1 MAKLEQRKA
10 ELEQLTAEAC
20 TDDLAEEHTLVT
32 SQLKKFR
39 NLMSAAAGAD
49 FKGGS
54 HIGRGEKTEAEA
66 AVAEALVALG
76 SIPILRG
83 LTNGQRASLSRRL
96 ETQTFAPGASI
107 ITQDEEGDSL
117 FIVSSG
123 DAEAEVNG
131 VGVVR

>member
-1 MAKLEQRKA
+1 MPTVCNSTVSAAAPFASSFEAQSSVCTDELKGKVAKLEQRKA
-10 ELEQLTAEAC
+10 ELEQLTTEAC

-96 ETQTFAPGASI
+96 EM
-107 ITQDEEGDSL
+107 
-117 FIVSSG
+117 
-123 DAEAEVNG
+123 
-131 VGVVR
+131 